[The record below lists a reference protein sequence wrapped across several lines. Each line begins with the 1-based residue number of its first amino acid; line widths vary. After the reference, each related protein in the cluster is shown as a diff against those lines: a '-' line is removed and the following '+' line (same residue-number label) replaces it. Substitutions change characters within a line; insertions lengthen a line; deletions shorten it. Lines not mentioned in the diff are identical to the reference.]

1 MRAPLGFNFQQPRY
15 FSDRSEAGRRLAQRL
30 LKYKGKDAVVLAIPR
45 GGVVVAVEVAD
56 AIDAPLDVVIPRK
69 IGAPENPELAIGAVG
84 PGGEVVINEAVRS
97 ELGVPDSYI
106 AAEVQRQLAE
116 IDRRERLY
124 LGGRLPTPIDGKIAI
139 LVDDGL
145 ATGYTA
151 IAAARSVRGKNPQKI
166 VLAVPV
172 APPDTC
178 ERLSKEV
185 DEIICLETPELFF
198 AVGQFYADFAQVS
211 DTEVVEILRR
221 YGERRA

>member
-1 MRAPLGFNFQQPRY
+1 MRIPLGFNFRQPRY

-45 GGVVVAVEVAD
+45 GGVVVAVEVAS
-56 AIDAPLDVVIPRK
+56 ALEAPLDVVIPRK

-124 LGGRLPTPIDGKIAI
+124 LGDRQPFPIEGKIAI

-151 IAAARSVRGKNPQKI
+151 IAAARSVRARNPQKI
-166 VLAVPV
+166 ALAVPV

-198 AVGQFYADFAQVS
+198 AVGQFYADFTQVS
-211 DTEVVEILRR
+211 DVEVVEILKR
-221 YGERRA
+221 YSEWRA